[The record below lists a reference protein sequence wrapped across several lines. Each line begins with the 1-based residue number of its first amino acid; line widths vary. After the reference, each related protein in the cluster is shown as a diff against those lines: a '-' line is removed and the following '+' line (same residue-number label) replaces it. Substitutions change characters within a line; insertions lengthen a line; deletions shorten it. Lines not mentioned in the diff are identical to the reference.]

1 MARLRS
7 ISLWALV
14 ISMAATAAGQ
24 GAELASPM
32 EIVRE
37 SNEAIS
43 AILDEYDPLGPEG
56 EELVNEIM
64 DGVTDFNT
72 MSAAAI
78 DDVCSDGQV
87 AVEKCGEWKT
97 VFGDLLRIRSV
108 KGVGRYRADRFDYLN
123 EEIDG
128 ERAVVNTL
136 AYYEDEEV
144 TLEYELESRGDS
156 WMIVNYVLDD
166 VDTVRSYNRRFS
178 RLLEDNTVDEI
189 IQRLRDR
196 IQEFREET

>member
-7 ISLWALV
+7 ISFWTLV
-14 ISMAATAAGQ
+14 ISVVAAVPGQ
-24 GAELASPM
+24 GALTTPM
-32 EIVRE
+32 ETVRE

-56 EELVNEIM
+56 EELVYGVM
-64 DGVTDFNT
+64 DGVTDFSQ

-78 DDVCSDGQV
+78 DDVCVDHE
-87 AVEKCGEWKT
+87 VEADRCGEWKT
-97 VFGDLLRIRSV
+97 VFGDLLRIRSI
-108 KGVGRYRADRFDYLN
+108 KGVGRYRADRFEYLN

-144 TLEYELESRGDS
+144 TLDYELESHDGS
-156 WMIVNYVLDD
+156 WLIVNYVLDD
-166 VDTVRSYNRRFS
+166 VDTVRSYRRRFG
-178 RLLEDNTVDEI
+178 RLLDDNTVDEVI
-189 IQRLRDR
+189 ARLRNR
-196 IQEFREET
+196 IEEFREDS